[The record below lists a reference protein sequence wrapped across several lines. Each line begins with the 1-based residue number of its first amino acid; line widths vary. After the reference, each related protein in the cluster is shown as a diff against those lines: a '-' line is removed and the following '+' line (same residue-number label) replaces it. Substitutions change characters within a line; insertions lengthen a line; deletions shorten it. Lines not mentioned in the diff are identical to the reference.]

1 MTSFQFLHTQVY
13 IIIAIDL
20 GMISLQNWV
29 CKCAY
34 YSVNM
39 FSLVICIHQPPL
51 SMEFSSQEYW
61 SGLPFP
67 TPADLPDPG
76 IKATSLMSTALA
88 GEFFTTDFEQ
98 GPPCLFL
105 SCLFLKFGSY

>member
-20 GMISLQNWV
+20 GTISLQNWV

-39 FSLVICIHQPPL
+39 FSLVICIRQPPL

-61 SGLPFP
+61 SGLPVHSP
-67 TPADLPDPG
+67 GDLPDPG
-76 IKATSLMSTALA
+76 IEPGLLQLLNWA
-88 GEFFTTDFEQ
+88 GGFFTT
-98 GPPCLFL
+98 
-105 SCLFLKFGSY
+105 SAT